1 MGDGKHFIVFPVR
14 AGQLNYVG
22 FVPTSDAKAESWS
35 AIGDRDELASSF
47 IGWDA
52 PVVRLLT
59 AVESCFWWGFYD
71 RKPLQSWTNG
81 RLALLGDAAHAM
93 LPHLGRAATRQSKTA
108 SLWLSFS
115 RGEIRPRCWQSY
127 RSTKQCA
134 VSGLASFRRRHGK
147 TDCVLIRNMKTSNNA
162 IEKSQTPPH
171 SADGCSIMIFRTP
184 PLASARIVKI
194 RQLIADCCDATS
206 RLATLSAV
214 SALCRC
220 PTSAKPESIPAV
232 TPGAVISRPSRTSNQ
247 ARLLLLR
254 NWPPA
259 PAKRAAMT
267 GARNI
272 VKVRLFPQ
280 LHVSAAFPQ
289 RKGSF
294 VA

>member
-14 AGQLNYVG
+14 AGQLLNYVG

-115 RGEIRPRCWQSY
+115 RDEIRPRCRPSY

-134 VSGLASFRRRHGK
+134 VSGLTSFRRRHGK
-147 TDCVLIRNMKTSNNA
+147 TDCVSIQNMKTSNNA
-162 IEKSQTPPH
+162 IAKSQTPPH
-171 SADGCSIMIFRTP
+171 SADGCSIMMFRTL
-184 PLASARIVKI
+184 PLARARIVKI

-214 SALCRC
+214 SAPCRC
-220 PTSAKPESIPAV
+220 PTSANP
-232 TPGAVISRPSRTSNQ
+232 N
-247 ARLLLLR
+247 
-254 NWPPA
+254 
-259 PAKRAAMT
+259 
-267 GARNI
+267 
-272 VKVRLFPQ
+272 LFPQ
-280 LHVSAAFPQ
+280 SHPP
-289 RKGSF
+289 R
-294 VA
+294 